1 MSDDVERK
9 NDTQPIGRPARL
21 DVEEVR
27 ARLEQL
33 PGWEVAGDRLHRAF
47 AFESFVA
54 AFGFM
59 TSLALVAES
68 KNHHPNW
75 SNVYNRVVI
84 DLSTHDVGGIT
95 ELDFELAAAAN
106 ALADQ

>member
-1 MSDDVERK
+1 M
-9 NDTQPIGRPARL
+9 GRPARL
-21 DVEEVR
+21 GVEEVR
-27 ARLEQL
+27 ARLEQI
-33 PGWEVAGDRLHRAF
+33 PGWEVADDRLHRVF

-95 ELDFELAAAAN
+95 ALDFELAAAAN